1 MPKARE
7 NALPKARENAGNQDV
22 IGFYFAYDWLRER
35 GASFPD
41 QSQSEAKENQLNTIP
56 DYFWNAI
63 ENCSGAKILSVVY
76 VMETGIVHRSSAD
89 FICNI
94 P

>member
-1 MPKARE
+1 MRTQSKT
-7 NALPKARENAGNQDV
+7 NGKNAGNQDV

-35 GASFPD
+35 GASFLD
-41 QSQSEAKENQLNTIP
+41 QSQSEVKENQLKSIP

-63 ENCSGAKILSVVY
+63 ENCSGAKILSIVY

>member
-7 NALPKARENAGNQDV
+7 NASNQDV
-22 IGFYFAYDWLRER
+22 IGFYFVYDWLRER
-35 GASFPD
+35 ERGASFLD
-41 QSQSEAKENQLNTIP
+41 QSQSEVKENQLNAIS

>member
-7 NALPKARENAGNQDV
+7 NASNQDV
-22 IGFYFAYDWLRER
+22 IGFYFVYDWLRER
-35 GASFPD
+35 ERGASFLD
-41 QSQSEAKENQLNTIP
+41 QSQSEVKENQLNAIP
-56 DYFWNAI
+56 DCFWNAI

>member
-1 MPKARE
+1 MRTQSKT
-7 NALPKARENAGNQDV
+7 NGKNAGNQDV

-35 GASFPD
+35 GASFLD
-41 QSQSEAKENQLNTIP
+41 QSQSEVKENQLNAIL
-56 DYFWNAI
+56 DYFWKAI
-63 ENCSGAKILSVVY
+63 ENCSGVKILSIVY

-89 FICNI
+89 FMCNI